1 LQYFSAARWFAM
13 SSKTCNSGLL
23 MSNEV
28 LCLYGAGGHG
38 RVIARQA
45 RVSGWSKV
53 IFADA
58 TLPLGTSVAGS
69 EVRHR
74 LLQDVEADALLICI
88 GDNSTRHKRQQEAVL
103 LGLNLATLIV
113 DPSRYFADPAGQ
125 GTVVLAGAIVNVDAR
140 IGNGV
145 IVNSGAIVEHDV
157 ELGAFCHVAPGAVL
171 GGASRL
177 GEDSLLGTNAT
188 VLPGVAIGDRIVIGA
203 GAVVTRDLTEPG
215 IYAGTPARRIHSHDR

>member
-1 LQYFSAARWFAM
+1 
-13 SSKTCNSGLL
+13 

-45 RVSGWSKV
+45 RASGWSTV

-58 TLPLGTSVAGS
+58 SLPQGTTVAGG

-74 LLQDVEADALLICI
+74 LLQEVEADALIICI
-88 GDNSTRHKRQQEAVL
+88 GDNRMRRQRQQEAEA
-103 LGLNLATLIV
+103 LGHNLATLIV
-113 DPSRYFADPAGQ
+113 DPSRYFAEAAGR
-125 GTVVLAGAIVNVDAR
+125 GTVVLAGAIVNADAR
-140 IGNGV
+140 IGDGV

-177 GEDSLLGTNAT
+177 GGDSLLGTNAT
-188 VLPGVAIGDRIVIGA
+188 VLPGVTVGDNVVIGA
-203 GAVVTRDLTEPG
+203 GAVVTRDITEPG
-215 IYAGTPARRIHSHDR
+215 IYAGTPAQRISPVETGATP